1 MVISKCEANNP
12 LSEVSLVL
20 FLPSVVHTDLHPCS
34 LASWYVLT
42 DCDTFVAALLWDT
55 ESWHVLAA
63 EGDICIWP
71 STSHFVLW
79 GVFSSPFLLTTTG
92 CESGLQ
98 TLRAGASAAVL
109 FSRSPS
115 GVGKRLVPFWLR
127 LTVRVQ
133 AFGVPAPWEM
143 VSYETSHLNELS
155 SLLYDAGFTRN
166 SLGIPLT
173 SLCVPSFTWI
183 FFFFFRKLSKSTEV
197 L

>member
-1 MVISKCEANNP
+1 MRLIIHYLKYLWFCFCR
-12 LSEVSLVL
+12 LSFTLIFTL
-20 FLPSVVHTDLHPCS
+20 ALLLPGMCS
-34 LASWYVLT
+34 LTVTHLWLPFFEIQNHGMFLQRRVTFASGHQHLT
-42 DCDTFVAALLWDT
+42 LYFEGFSLLLFFWQPRD
-55 ESWHVLAA
+55 
-63 EGDICIWP
+63 
-71 STSHFVLW
+71 
-79 GVFSSPFLLTTTG
+79 
-92 CESGLQ
+92 ESGLQ

-183 FFFFFRKLSKSTEV
+183 FFFFF
-197 L
+197 